1 VPELREQR
9 SFEQTASL
17 RDRMKQ
23 HREDAVCASCHQT
36 MDSLGF
42 ALENFDGIGA
52 FRERDGRFDIDASGE
67 LPSGE
72 KFAGA
77 AELRALLLNS
87 KRTEFV
93 ACATVKMLTYAL
105 GRGLE
110 YYDLCTVRE
119 IADKL
124 EKNDHRF
131 STLIVEIVRSYP
143 FQHQGVKRS
152 E

>member
-1 VPELREQR
+1 ME
-9 SFEQTASL
+9 
-17 RDRMKQ
+17 K
-23 HREDAVCASCHQT
+23 HRADPTCNSCHQV

-42 ALENFDGIGA
+42 ALENFDAIGA
-52 FRERDGRFDIDASGE
+52 YRDREGRFPIEATGE

-77 AELRALLLNS
+77 VELRQLLLT
-87 KRTEFV
+87 KKQKQFV
-93 ACATVKMLTYAL
+93 NCVVEKMLTYAL

-110 YYDLCTVRE
+110 YYDQCTIAE
-119 IADKL
+119 ITNKL
-124 EKNDHRF
+124 SQNDHRF
-131 STLIVEIVRSYP
+131 STLIVEVVRSYP